1 MDGHDGRQ
9 RSISFEVSVQTTV
22 SKLHMELDRPAHW
35 RTEPGGG
42 EPRTLTSGAPIPEPA
57 ARPAA
62 TQPRSPA
69 RYATHQ
75 KLEFLRFKTKV
86 GTLTIRRSGMLR
98 SSNRASRRFDT
109 FAVTNFLRLARSCRV
124 VEKFDKNHRFLV
136 IFCDRVPR
144 SDRSDRISPQRD
156 KISANG
162 EKSFRAMYWT
172 SYLREYSV

>member
-35 RTEPGGG
+35 RTQPGGG

-75 KLEFLRFKTKV
+75 KLDGSEDVDQCDSRFPGSQPWIEQQPKNFER
-86 GTLTIRRSGMLR
+86 LLSTI
-98 SSNRASRRFDT
+98 
-109 FAVTNFLRLARSCRV
+109 
-124 VEKFDKNHRFLV
+124 VE
-136 IFCDRVPR
+136 
-144 SDRSDRISPQRD
+144 
-156 KISANG
+156 G
-162 EKSFRAMYWT
+162 
-172 SYLREYSV
+172 

>member
-57 ARPAA
+57 ARPATA
-62 TQPRSPA
+62 QPRSPA

-75 KLEFLRFKTKV
+75 KLEFLRLDAIFAPSPFV
-86 GTLTIRRSGMLR
+86 AQACSGALTAPVD
-98 SSNRASRRFDT
+98 ASIHLLGGF
-109 FAVTNFLRLARSCRV
+109 FSVWL
-124 VEKFDKNHRFLV
+124 
-136 IFCDRVPR
+136 DRVASSR
-144 SDRSDRISPQRD
+144 NLIKTIDFS
-156 KISANG
+156 
-162 EKSFRAMYWT
+162 
-172 SYLREYSV
+172 